1 MNRVM
6 LEIKAVTHRLVSSI
20 KWEPFLSQS
29 SRTWDQNSNCYKT
42 FCPLRGTAAIG
53 PLVSALKDGRT
64 VTYEGREVMYKDALR
79 WYDVC
84 YRAAALNRLNW
95 HRFCFRSDP
104 SRFALPPTPDSS
116 LLSSSVRPRS
126 SSNLFATTGSW
137 GGSTIRLSRII

>member
-6 LEIKAVTHRLVSSI
+6 LKIEAVTHRLVSSI

-79 WYDVC
+79 WYDVSVIGLQLWTVWTDT
-84 YRAAALNRLNW
+84 ASV
-95 HRFCFRSDP
+95 SDP
-104 SRFALPPTPDSS
+104 TRAGLHSHRPRTRLCYHRV
-116 LLSSSVRPRS
+116 SVRGVRPICLQQPAAEEVRQS
-126 SSNLFATTGSW
+126 VFLA
-137 GGSTIRLSRII
+137 